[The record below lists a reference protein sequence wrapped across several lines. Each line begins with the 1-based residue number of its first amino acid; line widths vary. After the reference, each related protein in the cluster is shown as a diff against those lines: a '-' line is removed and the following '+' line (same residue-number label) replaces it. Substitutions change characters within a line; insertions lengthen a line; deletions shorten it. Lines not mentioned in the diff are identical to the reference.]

1 MFISLDLSVV
11 YIAAAIAI
19 AMAVLV
25 VGTPLFWRLAVAM
38 PRAGRVLLA
47 SFACLGI
54 TGLVALPFTMRYP
67 YGETALFA
75 LLFSSILQLIAM
87 PILAL
92 LPRRARPAL

>member
-11 YIAAAIAI
+11 YIAAAIAV
-19 AMAVLV
+19 AVLV

-54 TGLVALPFTMRYP
+54 IGLVALPFTMRYP